1 MENNFAGKCLCSL
14 GKIEKSFSTKL
25 IDYLIQR
32 VGKNLLY
39 YHFISFQ
46 NKNIP
51 KNGQEFV
58 QYWRRYLKSV
68 GDQYTYLLSVGG
80 ENLSNIFKTEISFGL
95 LGDIVKALEYH
106 IVDSDVDAVVGILEG
121 LGQTNRFSLSIQFLS
136 SAEKDKMKTLFDKLN
151 SMCGDSHSEMLPRL
165 DSLCEIYELK
175 KK

>member
-1 MENNFAGKCLCSL
+1 M
-14 GKIEKSFSTKL
+14 
-25 IDYLIQR
+25 DYFIQR
-32 VGKNLLY
+32 VRKNLLY

-106 IVDSDVDAVVGILEG
+106 IVDSDVDAVVEILEG

>member
-1 MENNFAGKCLCSL
+1 LAVRIVIN
-14 GKIEKSFSTKL
+14 KIK
-25 IDYLIQR
+25 INYNYL
-32 VGKNLLY
+32 
-39 YHFISFQ
+39 
-46 NKNIP
+46 

-58 QYWRRYLKSV
+58 QYWRRYLKSI

-136 SAEKDKMKTLFDKLN
+136 SAEKDWIV
-151 SMCGDSHSEMLPRL
+151 SHVHLHPYPIL
-165 DSLCEIYELK
+165 LQAVSLL
-175 KK
+175 